1 MTKHRSGFTLIEMLI
16 VVAIIAVLAGV
27 GFNYYA
33 DSIEEA
39 RLNTARVNMRTV
51 KEAIGRYFK
60 DRLSYPTSLEELRGP
75 YLQQSVQE
83 LILNPILPIDGNA
96 KIEVQVPPNV
106 ADSAYH
112 TPEASM
118 SWVDSSLSAG
128 KQIKSVRVKFNGI
141 YLY

>member
-1 MTKHRSGFTLIEMLI
+1 MNKHRSGYTLIEMLI

-27 GFNYYA
+27 GYNYYG

-39 RLNTARVNMRTV
+39 RINTVRLNMRTV

-60 DRLSYPTSLEELRGP
+60 DRMVYPTSLDELRGP

-83 LILNPILPIDGNA
+83 LVLNPIQESDGTA
-96 KIEVQVPPNV
+96 RIELQVSTIPGDNV
-106 ADSAYH
+106 YH
-112 TPEASM
+112 TSESNLTWE
-118 SWVDSSLSAG
+118 SNLSSGQQFKA
-128 KQIKSVRVKFNGI
+128 IRVRFQGN

>member
-1 MTKHRSGFTLIEMLI
+1 MIKNRSGFTLIEMLI
-16 VVAIIAVLAGV
+16 VVVIIAVLAGV

-33 DSIEEA
+33 DSVEEA
-39 RLNTARVNMRTV
+39 RINTARVNMRTV

-60 DRLSYPTSLEELRGP
+60 DRLSYPTSLDELRGP

-83 LILNPILPIDGNA
+83 LILNPILPLDGSA

-106 ADSAYH
+106 VDSAYH

-118 SWVDSSLSAG
+118 AWVDASLSAG
-128 KQIKSVRVKFNGI
+128 RQIKNVRVIFNGT